1 MELFGSKEPTTFE
14 KFKMGKKQLIRFKR
28 FHVFVVDLETI
39 ISIKNSDW
47 LLIWS
52 LVVVHLSN
60 YFFFIIFFLAS
71 LKRAKLREAP

>member
-1 MELFGSKEPTTFE
+1 MELLGSEEPTTVE
-14 KFKMGKKQLIRFKR
+14 KFKMGKKKQLIRFKR

-52 LVVVHLSN
+52 LVIVHLSN
-60 YFFFIIFFLAS
+60 NFFS
-71 LKRAKLREAP
+71 